1 MQTRLLIIGI
11 SLFLFTC
18 RGRKESVYVWNGE
31 DESRKL
37 TLLKNNTF
45 ILEIEADYYH
55 RIDTGKFQMVGDTLI
70 INPDKTGGE
79 IERVEKVDSLFMEK
93 RFLEVMEQ
101 EVIFDTTNSLVE
113 SYYRAQI
120 FPNVMI
126 NNSIAL
132 EISPD
137 DPSYKKLTIP
147 ESIKVQSITVT
158 VLEENSC
165 KPRLAYHMDNL
176 NDTKSY
182 RVFLRSRRNQE
193 NYLAGFKWI
202 LKGESIESFFSN
214 EDCDPL
220 DVKLVRT
227 R

>member
-1 MQTRLLIIGI
+1 
-11 SLFLFTC
+11 
-18 RGRKESVYVWNGE
+18 VWKGE

-37 TLLKNNTF
+37 TLLNNNTF
-45 ILEIEADYYH
+45 ILEIETDYYH
-55 RIDTGKFQMVGDTLI
+55 RVDTGTYRQVGDTLV
-70 INPDKTGGE
+70 INSEKTGGE
-79 IERVEKVDSLFMEK
+79 IETIKTVDSLFMEK

-101 EVIFDTTNSLVE
+101 EVIFDTTNTVVDL
-113 SYYRAQI
+113 YYRTQI
-120 FPNVMI
+120 FPNVII

-132 EISPD
+132 EVSPD
-137 DPSYKKLTIP
+137 DPSYNKLIIP
-147 ESIKVQSITVT
+147 DSVEVQSITVT

-165 KPRLAYHMDNL
+165 KPRFAYRVDNL
-176 NDTKSY
+176 NDSKSY

-202 LKGESIESFFSN
+202 LKGESIESFFSS

-220 DVKLVRT
+220 DVKLVRK